1 MFPELCRQYIYLILN
16 TNDQMDTINR
26 LLRKQPPKKKG
37 RAAEGAD
44 GTPTDQDAQETERQ
58 KLDPTM
64 IRWVSNRKGSVLS
77 MPNEWFGTPAGRLF
91 GAAPEGSRKLVE
103 EV

>member
-1 MFPELCRQYIYLILN
+1 
-16 TNDQMDTINR
+16 MDTINR
-26 LLRKQPPKKKG
+26 LLRKQPPKKRG

-44 GTPTDQDAQETERQ
+44 ATPAEQEVQEPERQ

-64 IRWVSNRKGSVLS
+64 IRWVSSRKGSVLS
-77 MPNEWFGTPAGRLF
+77 MPEEWLGTPAGQLF
-91 GAAPEGSRKLVE
+91 GEGPAGSRKLVE